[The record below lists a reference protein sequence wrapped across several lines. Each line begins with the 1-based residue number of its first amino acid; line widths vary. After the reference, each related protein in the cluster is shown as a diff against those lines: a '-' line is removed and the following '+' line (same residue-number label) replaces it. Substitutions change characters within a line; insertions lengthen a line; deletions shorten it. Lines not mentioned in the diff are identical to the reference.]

1 MNRQIQYQELPG
13 QSAIGRCGIVPPVT
27 PAQAGVQA
35 AFFWIPAFAGM
46 TDAGVRRNDGPDARD

>member
-1 MNRQIQYQELPG
+1 MRVFARMTDAG
-13 QSAIGRCGIVPPVT
+13 GSGTVPIVT

-46 TDAGVRRNDGPDARD
+46 TGQGQGCSLASNGYHAAR